1 MEILTYKK
9 SQGFIVKLRGELDAE
24 TADDVEKVLD
34 EILKLDPQQVHIDC
48 QDLQYISS
56 RGLGVFVGRFREIQ
70 EKNIEFSLFNMRP
83 TIKNVFKILGLD
95 EIITINPETT
105 FLN

>member
-9 SQGFIVKLRGELDAE
+9 SQGFIIKLRGELDAQ

-34 EILKLDPQQVHIDC
+34 EIIKLSPRQVHIDC
-48 QDLQYISS
+48 QELKYISS
-56 RGLGVFVGRFREIQ
+56 RGLGVFVGRFNEIQ
-70 EKNIEFSLFNMRP
+70 DKNIEFSLFNMKP

-95 EIITINPETT
+95 EIIPINPENTITT
-105 FLN
+105 

>member
-34 EILKLDPQQVHIDC
+34 EIIKLAPRQVHIDC
-48 QDLQYISS
+48 QDLKYISS
-56 RGLGVFVGRFREIQ
+56 RGLGVFVGRFHEIQ
-70 EKNIEFSLFNMRP
+70 EKNIQFSLFNMKP
-83 TIKNVFKILGLD
+83 TIRNVFKILGLD
-95 EIITINPETT
+95 AIIPINPDTT
-105 FLN
+105 VLN

>member
-9 SQGFIVKLRGELDAE
+9 PQGYIVKLRGELDAE

-34 EILKLDPQQVHIDC
+34 EIIKLTPQQVHIDC
-48 QDLQYISS
+48 EDLRYISS
-56 RGLGVFVGRFREIQ
+56 RGLGVFVARFHEIQ
-70 EKNIEFSLFNMRP
+70 EKKIQFSLFNMKP

-95 EIITINPETT
+95 EIIT
-105 FLN
+105 